1 MDSNYRALR
10 GGQGTNI
17 SGVDIATKPG
27 WKAYQT
33 VQLDTLKLY
42 TQPHGTKTGNL
53 IVNLE
58 EDETLLLAVGERS
71 LASYDCRLYFVPY
84 EGWYMQLADRY
95 RVDQAM
101 RPSSPS
107 STCRIISPSKQTQS
121 RNGNR

>member
-17 SGVDIATKPG
+17 LGIDIATKPG

-58 EDETLLLAVGERS
+58 DDATLLLAEGERS
-71 LASYDCRLYFVPY
+71 LASYDCRMYFVPY
-84 EGWYMQLADRY
+84 EGWYMQLAD
-95 RVDQAM
+95 
-101 RPSSPS
+101 
-107 STCRIISPSKQTQS
+107 KQRGS
-121 RNGNR
+121 GNETELSFFNMQDYLAFKANPEQKW